1 MNKHLIAIAIGTL
14 LATPAAFAD
23 VEVGPIALY
32 GTFHTAV
39 EMVSVAKNGAV
50 VASTDD
56 SQTRLADQTSKLGFK
71 TKLDLGNGAFAL
83 GQVESRFYLGSNG
96 SNTDNKA
103 ELGGRNTFVGVGS
116 SDAGTLRL
124 GRYDNAYKLSSK
136 LMGSLRDNLN
146 DATDDTGDKQILNR
160 LGARQG
166 DLVAYESPNWGGL
179 TALVSYNF
187 GKDSTGSISGN
198 KGDDLAKY
206 TAATDLMNQMSLG
219 LGYKMGDFSV
229 GLGTTT
235 VTNAAWQLDGSSS
248 ASAKNYRGNQEL
260 SAYQL
265 GLGYKMGDFKVG
277 FVTERTASKLA
288 NGFKLSTNAAGAVVQ
303 GAALAFDQN
312 QTTNG
317 LVLGYK
323 TGAYTIEARYAVAD
337 DVNGNVN
344 GVNVASETGS
354 TQYGVAV
361 AYQLHKNV
369 QIIGSV
375 TSVDNKKNA
384 KFTSASGFSLSNGM
398 DMQQIAVGIAATF

>member
-1 MNKHLIAIAIGTL
+1 MKKHLIAIAVSTL
-14 LATPAAFAD
+14 FAAPAAFAD
-23 VEVGPIALY
+23 VEVGPIAIY

-39 EMVSVAKNGAV
+39 EMVTLAKNGAV
-50 VASTDD
+50 VANTED

-71 TKLDLGNGAFAL
+71 TKLDLGNGSFAL
-83 GQVESRFYLGSNG
+83 GQIESRFYLGNNG

-103 ELGGRNTFVGVGS
+103 ELGGRNTFIGVGS

-136 LMGSLRDNLN
+136 QMGHLRDNLN

-166 DLVAYESPNWGGL
+166 DLVAYESPNWGGFS
-179 TALVSYNF
+179 ALVSYNF

-206 TAATDLMNQMSLG
+206 TAATDLMNQMSIG
-219 LGYKMGDFSV
+219 LGYKAGNFAV

-235 VTNAAWQLDGSSS
+235 VSNAAWQMDGSSS
-248 ASAKNYRGNQEL
+248 ADAKYYRGNQEL

-265 GLGYKMGDFKVG
+265 GASYKIGDFRIG
-277 FVTERTASKLA
+277 AVTERTASKLA
-288 NGFKLSTNAAGAVVQ
+288 GGFKLSTNAAGTVVQ

-323 TGAYTIEARYAVAD
+323 SGAYSIEARYAYAD
-337 DVNGNVN
+337 DVAGNLNGGAVTKD
-344 GVNVASETGS
+344 TGS
-354 TQYGVAV
+354 TQYGLAV

-369 QIIGSV
+369 QFVGSI
-375 TSVDNKKNA
+375 TSIDNKKNA
-384 KFTSASGFSLSNGM
+384 SYTSSSGFKLAKGV

>member
-1 MNKHLIAIAIGTL
+1 MKKHLIAIAVGTL
-14 LATPAAFAD
+14 IATPAAFAD

-39 EMVSVAKNGAV
+39 ELISLAKNGAT
-50 VASTDD
+50 VANTDD

-71 TKLDLGNGAFAL
+71 TKLDLGNGSFAL

-136 LMGSLRDNLN
+136 LIGPLRDNLN

-166 DLVAYESPNWGGL
+166 DLVAYESPNWGGF
-179 TALVSYNF
+179 TALVSYNL

-206 TAATDLMNQMSLG
+206 TAATDLMNQMSIG
-219 LGYKMGDFSV
+219 LGYKAGDFSV

-248 ASAKNYRGNQEL
+248 ASVKNYRGNQEL

-265 GLGYKMGDFKVG
+265 GASYKLGGFKVG
-277 FVTERTASKLA
+277 FVTERTASKLSG
-288 NGFKLSTNAAGAVVQ
+288 GFKLSTNAAGTVVQ

-323 TGAYTIEARYAVAD
+323 SGAYTVEARYAVAD
-337 DVNGNVN
+337 DVSGSVN
-344 GVNVASETGS
+344 GANVATDTGA
-354 TQYGVAV
+354 TQYGVAL
-361 AYQLHKNV
+361 AYQWHKNV
-369 QIIGSV
+369 QIIGSI
-375 TSVDNKKNA
+375 TSVDNKKNS
-384 KFTSASGFSLSNGM
+384 KFTTASGFSLSNGV
-398 DMQQIAVGIAATF
+398 DMQQVAVGIAATF

>member
-14 LATPAAFAD
+14 MATPSAFAD

-32 GTFHTAV
+32 GTFQTALEV
-39 EMVSVAKNGAV
+39 INLAKNGAV
-50 VASTDD
+50 VANTAD

-71 TKLDLGNGAFAL
+71 TKLDLGNGSFAL
-83 GQVESRFYLGSNG
+83 GQVESRFYLGNNG
-96 SNTDNKA
+96 NNNDDKA

-116 SDAGTLRL
+116 SDIGTVRL

-136 LMGSLRDNLN
+136 QMGALRDNLN

-187 GKDSTGSISGN
+187 GKDSTGSISGG

-206 TAATDLMNQMSLG
+206 TAATDLLNQLSIG

-229 GLGTTT
+229 GLGTTS
-235 VTNAAWQLDGSSS
+235 VTNASWQINDSSS

-265 GLGYKMGDFKVG
+265 GLGYKMGDFRLG
-277 FVTERTASKLA
+277 FVSERTASKLSG
-288 NGFKLSTNAAGAVVQ
+288 GFKLSTNASGVIVQ

-323 TGAYTIEARYAVAD
+323 SGPVSVEARYAVAE
-337 DVNGNVN
+337 DVSGTVN
-344 GVNVASETGS
+344 GVNVASDTGA

-369 QIIGSV
+369 QLIGSI

-384 KFTSASGFSLSNGM
+384 SFTSSSGFSLAKGV
-398 DMQQIAVGIAATF
+398 DLQTVAIGIAASF